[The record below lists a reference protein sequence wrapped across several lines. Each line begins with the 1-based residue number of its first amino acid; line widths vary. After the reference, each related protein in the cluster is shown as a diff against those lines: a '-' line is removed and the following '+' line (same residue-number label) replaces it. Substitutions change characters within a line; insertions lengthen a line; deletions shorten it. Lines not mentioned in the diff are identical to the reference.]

1 MNLKSKTRAACQRR
15 PGLFFLSPVKMK
27 DTIIVE
33 IEHHNSI
40 QKASKTSSVA
50 LYSPPTDLQ
59 KLPCWLTWRAE
70 RHPGDAKDRKVPYY
84 TNGGRRRGQQG
95 SPEDRAALTT
105 YAAARDAAA
114 RRGFNGVGFAPQKE
128 FSVLATDFDNCIDA
142 HGHLHPEVLAIVS
155 GTYAEYSPSGK
166 GVRAFFRGN
175 LGDHKSPTTP
185 TQYGFETFS
194 EKGFVTV
201 TGNML
206 PFVDLLGLEDTVAD
220 VPEVLQ
226 KLCAA
231 RWGAEPAAQDP
242 GDENDPLATLKLRL
256 NLTIEQMQELLE
268 WLNPD
273 MGRHQWIR
281 VGMAL
286 HHETQGDDTGFELWN
301 EWSSVGGKYQSG
313 EDLRTQWDSF
323 GRPRPGRRQVTM
335 ASVRKMANEE
345 QLARGPSGQKPPSHE
360 SPADSPAPIDLWR
373 RLDPPPLP
381 EGLLPGPIERFARV
395 QGELMGADPGGLAMA
410 ALTVCAATI
419 PDSVMLQAKE
429 HDRSWTEAPRLWVAL
444 IGTPSSKKSPIM
456 AAAIKPLRKLNS
468 NFMRAYKK
476 DLAAYEKLPA
486 EEKANQPK
494 PVPIQLV
501 IEDTTIEAAQMVL
514 ADNPDGVLC
523 AQDELSGWFGAMDKY
538 SGAKG
543 ADKDRAFWLQSWNGG
558 SYTVN
563 RVTRG
568 LSHIENLSVS
578 LLGGIQPDKI
588 RKTIKEAQ
596 DDGLIQRLFP
606 IVLRPSNVGKDEPTP
621 DVALEYEAL
630 IIGLRNVKIF
640 MFDENVLRYEPE
652 AQEIWRQ
659 AEAHHHMLQQMEAVN
674 PKLASHI
681 GKYDGLL
688 ARLSVIW
695 HCIENVGADRLPT
708 QITKN
713 TVERVAKFLHGFLLG
728 HAMSFYSSVLGLS
741 EDHEH
746 LLDIAGY
753 ILTHNKTTMTFRDL
767 QRGSKGMKALSRDE
781 ARKLFE
787 RLEAFGWVDLEQ
799 QPSPNT
805 TPKWRVNP
813 AVHRLFE
820 ARAREEKIR
829 RERVRQVMAKLSD
842 TKVCGGSSDTS
853 VT

>member
-1 MNLKSKTRAACQRR
+1 
-15 PGLFFLSPVKMK
+15 
-27 DTIIVE
+27 
-33 IEHHNSI
+33 
-40 QKASKTSSVA
+40 
-50 LYSPPTDLQ
+50 
-59 KLPCWLTWRAE
+59 
-70 RHPGDAKDRKVPYY
+70 VPHY
-84 TNGGRRRGQQG
+84 TNGGRRRGKQG

-105 YAAARDAAA
+105 FAAARDAAA

-128 FSVLATDFDNCIDA
+128 FGIVATDFDNCIDA
-142 HGHLHPEVLAIVS
+142 DGHIHPEVLAIVY

-201 TGNML
+201 TGNIL

-220 VPEVLQ
+220 VPEVLLE
-226 KLCAA
+226 LCAA

-242 GDENDPLATLKLRL
+242 GDENDPLATLKPRL
-256 NLTIEQMQELLE
+256 NLTIEQMQDLLD
-268 WLNPD
+268 WLDPD
-273 MGRHQWIR
+273 MGRDQWIR

-286 HHETQGDDTGFELWN
+286 HHETQGDDTGFALWN
-301 EWSSVGGKYQSG
+301 EWSSGGGKYQSE

-335 ASVRKMANEE
+335 ASVIKMANE
-345 QLARGPSGQKPPSHE
+345 ARGPSGQKPPSHE
-360 SPADSPAPIDLWR
+360 SPGDSPAPIDLWR

-381 EGLLPGPIERFARV
+381 EGLLPAPIERFARV
-395 QGELMGADPGGLAMA
+395 QGELMGADPAGLAMA
-410 ALTVCAATI
+410 ALTVCAAAI
-419 PDSVMLQAKE
+419 PDSVTLQVKE
-429 HDRSWTEAPRLWVAL
+429 HDRGWKEAARIWTGL
-444 IGTPSSKKSPIM
+444 IGTPSTKKSPII
-456 AAAIKPLRKLNS
+456 AAAIKPIRKLNS
-468 NFMRAYKK
+468 DLVRAYKK
-476 DLAAYEKLPA
+476 DLEAFEKLPA
-486 EEKANQPK
+486 EEKANQAK

-501 IEDTTIEAAQMVL
+501 LEDTTIEAAQMVL
-514 ADNPDGVLC
+514 ADNPEGVLC

-558 SYTVN
+558 PYTVN
-563 RVTRG
+563 RVGRG
-568 LSHIENLSVS
+568 RSDIPNLSVT
-578 LLGGIQPDKI
+578 LLGGIQPEMI

-606 IVLRPSNVGKDEPTP
+606 IVLGPSRAGKDAPTP
-621 DVALEYEAL
+621 DVASNYAAL
-630 IIGLRNVKIF
+630 VTELRDVKIF
-640 MFDENVLRYEPE
+640 MFDDAVLKFAPG

-659 AEAHHHMLQQMEAVN
+659 AEEYHHRLQQMEVVN

-688 ARLSVIW
+688 ARLSVTW
-695 HCIENVGADRLPT
+695 HCIENVGADRLPP
-708 QITKN
+708 QIPKN

-741 EDHEH
+741 EDHGH
-746 LLDIAGY
+746 LLDVAGY
-753 ILTHNKTTMTFRDL
+753 ILTHNKATMTFRDL
-767 QRGSKGMKALSRDE
+767 QRGSQGMKALSRDQ
-781 ARKLFE
+781 AKKIFE

-805 TPKWRVNP
+805 TPRWRVNP
-813 AVHRLFE
+813 AVHSLFE
-820 ARAREEKIR
+820 SRAREEKIR
-829 RERVRQVMAKLSD
+829 RERVRQVMAELTD
-842 TKVCGGSSDTS
+842 TKVG
-853 VT
+853 